1 MKDLYLI
8 ENSTVLKNLLDI
20 TDEKELDLAEAELSR
35 ANMMLLYE
43 NGFDDFSSGCFCFI
57 HKVLF
62 GDVYEWAGQ
71 YRKINIRKRE
81 KLLAGQSVWYSN
93 VTEIGNDLDNAFDE
107 INKVDWASLSREN
120 FAKQNARLFP
130 KLWQVH
136 PFREGNTRTTVMMM
150 TFFVEHHGYFFD
162 QNLMAESAGY
172 VRDSFVMA
180 SLGENSDYE
189 YLEKILLDAICTEP
203 VDYADTDKATNINKE
218 KYEKYKS
225 KDYIPNKHE
234 YIE

>member
-35 ANMMLLYE
+35 ASMMLLYE
-43 NGFDDFSSGCFCFI
+43 NGFDDFSSGGFCFI

-120 FAKQNARLFP
+120 FAKQITRLFP

-172 VRDSFVMA
+172 VRDSFVLA

>member
-1 MKDLYLI
+1 M
-8 ENSTVLKNLLDI
+8 
-20 TDEKELDLAEAELSR
+20 
-35 ANMMLLYE
+35 
-43 NGFDDFSSGCFCFI
+43 
-57 HKVLF
+57 
-62 GDVYEWAGQ
+62 
-71 YRKINIRKRE
+71 
-81 KLLAGQSVWYSN
+81 
-93 VTEIGNDLDNAFDE
+93 
-107 INKVDWASLSREN
+107 
-120 FAKQNARLFP
+120 FP

-150 TFFVEHHGYFFD
+150 TFFVEYHGYFFD

>member
-35 ANMMLLYE
+35 ASMMLLYE
-43 NGFDDFSSGCFCFI
+43 NGFDDFSSSGFCFI

-81 KLLAGQSVWYSN
+81 ELLAGQSVWYSN

-107 INKVDWASLSREN
+107 INKVNWASLSREN
-120 FAKQNARLFP
+120 FAKQIARSFP

-180 SLGENSDYE
+180 SLGDNSEYE
-189 YLEKILLDAICTEP
+189 HLEKILLDAVCTEP
-203 VDYADTDKATNINKE
+203 IDYTNDDLTVDINKK

-225 KDYIPNKHE
+225 KNYTPTKHE

>member
-43 NGFDDFSSGCFCFI
+43 NGFDDFSSGGFCFI

-81 KLLAGQSVWYSN
+81 NLLAGQSVWYSN

-120 FAKQNARLFP
+120 FAKQIARLFP

>member
-43 NGFDDFSSGCFCFI
+43 NGFDNFSSGGFCFI
-57 HKVLF
+57 HKALF

-81 KLLAGQSVWYSN
+81 ELLAGQSVWYSN

-107 INKVDWASLSREN
+107 INKVNWASLSREN
-120 FAKQNARLFP
+120 FAKQIARLFP

-162 QNLMAESAGY
+162 QNLIAESAGY
-172 VRDSFVMA
+172 VRDSFVLA
-180 SLGENSDYE
+180 SLGENSDYK